1 MAFARVP
8 LDLQGTPIGFAQIHD
23 DGYIVLTTSDPIAKT
38 VLEGIERG
46 YVMGISITLVTEPA
60 VEARVEA
67 VETKI
72 DVPVDDEIT
81 EDVLKGYR
89 EHPQHVIQ
97 HYPLPYG
104 ASRNRGYRY

>member
-8 LDLQGTPIGFAQIHD
+8 LDLQGTPVGFAQINS
-23 DGYIVLTTSDPIAKT
+23 DGSIVLTTTGSVAKT

-46 YVMGISITLVTEPA
+46 YVMGISIKLVTEPA
-60 VEARVEA
+60 VEA

-72 DVPVDDEIT
+72 DPSVDDEIT
-81 EDVLKGYR
+81 EDILKGYQA
-89 EHPQHVIQ
+89 HPQHVIQ

-104 ASRNRGYRY
+104 TSRNRGYRY